1 MDERLTQSDIP
12 LTLTIDAGLQDTIR
26 EELKAAVSKFKA
38 EGAAA
43 IVMDVRSGEIL
54 AMISLP
60 DYDPNSMNN
69 IPERALFNFA
79 TKGVYEPGSVLKVFN
94 AAMGLESGKVKVS
107 DKWDAT
113 KPLKLRY
120 NTIKDYRG
128 ETAGWICRKF

>member
-79 TKGVYEPGSVLKVFN
+79 TKGVYEPGSV
-94 AAMGLESGKVKVS
+94 
-107 DKWDAT
+107 
-113 KPLKLRY
+113 
-120 NTIKDYRG
+120 
-128 ETAGWICRKF
+128 